1 MSAKLKISIVPDQ
14 LTYMTSLS
22 LAYIDS
28 QVCCGIIYVLLV
40 YLIFNNDLLS
50 YIWQAPAVVKKL
62 VQGQRVA
69 WDSTSITSS
78 TPYISST
85 TSQLQP
91 PSTSST
97 THSTPYPQTKGP
109 PATEGLFRDPKGRFV
124 VVVEMPL
131 ISDSGHDSDH
141 PSSSVVGD
149 KRGRDDEEEGEQE
162 DGVKSVSICVG

>member
-1 MSAKLKISIVPDQ
+1 M
-14 LTYMTSLS
+14 
-22 LAYIDS
+22 
-28 QVCCGIIYVLLV
+28 
-40 YLIFNNDLLS
+40 
-50 YIWQAPAVVKKL
+50 VKKL

-91 PSTSST
+91 STST
-97 THSTPYPQTKGP
+97 TYSAPYPQTKGP
-109 PATEGLFRDPKGRFV
+109 PAREGLFRDPKGRFV

-131 ISDSGHDSDH
+131 FSDCGHNSD
-141 PSSSVVGD
+141 PSSSSVVGD